1 MIEKCLVRGKA
12 YDANKGCADVVVCN
26 TKGQVIGFPP
36 ATVLEILV
44 CYRLTGGIRSFNN
57 TRVQIDFNSQNL
69 VLDEA
74 VVEFRSTIP
83 IAWSSAVSLAS

>member
-12 YDANKGCADVVVCN
+12 YDANKGCTNVVVCN

-44 CYRLTGGIRSFNN
+44 CYRLTGGIR
-57 TRVQIDFNSQNL
+57 
-69 VLDEA
+69 
-74 VVEFRSTIP
+74 
-83 IAWSSAVSLAS
+83 